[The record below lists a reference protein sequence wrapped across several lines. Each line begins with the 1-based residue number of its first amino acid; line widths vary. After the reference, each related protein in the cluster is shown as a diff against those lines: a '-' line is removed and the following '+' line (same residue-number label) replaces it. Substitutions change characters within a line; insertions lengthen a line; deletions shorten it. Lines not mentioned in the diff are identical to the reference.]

1 MPRFLPLPKSGVKR
15 WLAMLGYALAGLILF
30 IVLLGVSVYVAF
42 QKSPAFQGW
51 VFEKMMPREALPERA
66 TYRGFTPDG
75 TAVRSAADI
84 YRSTNIWTIQFH
96 FTGVD
101 YAALGPNRIPM
112 APMRSEGDTGPVL
125 RNPRAHRNGLAGM
138 LGFDFPWSAATIEI
152 GGRTFTNAGVRFK
165 GNGTFLG
172 GVSSYKKPL
181 KIELD
186 HTVKGQDWAG
196 RTVINLGNL
205 SADFTCLSDALAYE
219 FFRDAGVLAP
229 RTAYARV
236 FHTID
241 GRNDA
246 QNRLLGLYTVI
257 ENPDSKWATEVFG
270 TKGVALFKPV
280 TASPFTDLGKEWTNY
295 HGIYDPKTKVTA
307 EQKQRV
313 IDFSQLVSHAPE
325 AQFNAR
331 LGEFLDLDQ
340 AARFFACEVLL
351 ANYDGILSQ
360 GQNYLVSLD
369 PRSNR
374 FGFVPWDLD
383 HSWGEFPFIGTAE
396 QREQSSIEHPWVS
409 HNRMLERL
417 WVNPEFATKYHA
429 ELRRVLDTLFV
440 PARLERRVDELAA
453 VIRPAVAEMAPLRI
467 ERFERAIT
475 GAIGSEERDP
485 PGRGPMDSNRPA
497 WQLKR
502 FIRARADHV
511 RRQLAGEV
519 QGVTPPRMNF

>member
-1 MPRFLPLPKSGVKR
+1 
-15 WLAMLGYALAGLILF
+15 MLGYGLAGLILF
-30 IVLLGVSVYVAF
+30 VVLVAVSVYVAF
-42 QKSPAFQGW
+42 QKSASFQGW
-51 VFEKMMPREALPERA
+51 VFSKMMPSEALPERA

-84 YRSTNIWTIQFH
+84 YRSTNLWTVHFH
-96 FTGVD
+96 FTAAE

-112 APMRSEGDTGPVL
+112 APMQQDGNTGPVL
-125 RNPRAHRNGLAGM
+125 RNPRAQRNGLAGM
-138 LGFDFPWSAATIEI
+138 LGFEFPWSAATVEI
-152 GGRTFTNAGVRFK
+152 GGRTFTNVGVRFK

-181 KIELD
+181 KIEFD
-186 HTVKGQDWAG
+186 HTVKEQNWGG
-196 RTVINLGNL
+196 RTVLNLGNL

-236 FHTID
+236 FHTIE

-246 QNRLLGLYTVI
+246 QDRLLGLYSVI
-257 ENPDSKWATEVFG
+257 ENPDSKWAAEAFG

-280 TASPFTDLGKEWTNY
+280 TTSPFADLGRDWTNY
-295 HGIYDPKTKVTA
+295 HAIYDPKTKTTT
-307 EQKQRV
+307 EQQQRI
-313 IDFSQLVSHAPE
+313 IDFAQLVSHGTDSD
-325 AQFNAR
+325 FNR
-331 LGEFLDLDQ
+331 QVGEFLDLEQ

-360 GQNYLVSLD
+360 GQNYLVFLE
-369 PRSNR
+369 PQGHRM
-374 FGFVPWDLD
+374 GFIPWDLD
-383 HSWGEFPFIGTAE
+383 HSWGEFPFIGTAD
-396 QREQSSIEHPWVS
+396 QREQCSIEHPWVS
-409 HNRMLERL
+409 QNRFLERL
-417 WVNPEFATKYHA
+417 WVNPDFKRQYRG
-429 ELRRVLDTLFV
+429 ELTRLLETLFV
-440 PARLERRVDELAA
+440 PARLERRIDELAV

-467 ERFERAIT
+467 ERFERAISSNV
-475 GAIGSEERDP
+475 GSEDRDP

-519 QGVTPPRMNF
+519 TGITPPRMNL